1 MKSRHHFSQS
11 RHGFALLFTLV
22 FLAVMLTIFASMMS
36 WVSSSSTV
44 VERNNQYNM
53 SQSAAEA
60 ATERVLAQMMRD
72 FLNQSLTN
80 ASYYDALALTP
91 SSETNYDGT
100 PWPVQYSIS
109 DASGNTNLIS
119 VFPGAV
125 QGVLQPVGSQYAN
138 LMGYPWYWTN
148 VATATPIGQPYSIPV
163 TVTQVVNFSSVPIFQ
178 YAIFYNLNLEIDP
191 GATMF
196 VNGPVW
202 SNQGL
207 WAGTANLTFNSTVS
221 AVSNAV
227 TSSAD
232 PFANG
237 KTDASA
243 PPNFSLARQPTSN
256 NNPLIMPVAGTT
268 NSNPTNVESILNI
281 PPTGY
286 AMGTAN
292 AYTASGQEYL
302 ANEANLII
310 SNAPWGTNMTAYP
323 ARTISPISI
332 WFQDSSRSIALH
344 ALTPDFYVLGQ
355 RAPTGYYTNFVT
367 SNTADT
373 NRCITNVVYA
383 GWSFVTNVAFY
394 DYRESSTVQAIQIDV
409 SNLTV
414 WLGNTLTNGGSNY
427 NATCGI
433 DFHHTINSIWIY
445 NNVAP
450 SPHNLL
456 PAVRMING
464 AQLPSAGLTIATPM
478 PIYVYGNYNSQIS
491 PSQVSSGT
499 DTANT
504 HPAALMGD
512 AITILSG
519 NWSDSN
525 NSGTALG
532 SRTPSP
538 VTVNA
543 ACLEGIVQSV
553 PAIPGNYSGGVEN
566 FLRFLENWNRTSTT
580 YNGSIV
586 VMFPSIYATN
596 YWIGPGTYY
605 SAPTRNWGFD
615 FNFTQPDK
623 LPPLTPSLKDTIRVS
638 WAAN

>member
-1 MKSRHHFSQS
+1 
-11 RHGFALLFTLV
+11 
-22 FLAVMLTIFASMMS
+22 
-36 WVSSSSTV
+36 
-44 VERNNQYNM
+44 
-53 SQSAAEA
+53 
-60 ATERVLAQMMRD
+60 
-72 FLNQSLTN
+72 
-80 ASYYDALALTP
+80 
-91 SSETNYDGT
+91 
-100 PWPVQYSIS
+100 
-109 DASGNTNLIS
+109 
-119 VFPGAV
+119 
-125 QGVLQPVGSQYAN
+125 
-138 LMGYPWYWTN
+138 
-148 VATATPIGQPYSIPV
+148 
-163 TVTQVVNFSSVPIFQ
+163 
-178 YAIFYNLNLEIDP
+178 
-191 GATMF
+191 MF

-227 TSSAD
+227 TSSTD

-243 PPNFSLARQPTSN
+243 PPNFSLAKQPTSN

-268 NSNPTNVESILNI
+268 NSNPTNVEAILNI
-281 PPTGY
+281 PPAGY

-332 WFQDSSRSIALH
+332 WYQDSSKSIALQPV
-344 ALTPDFYVLGQ
+344 TPDFYILAQ

-367 SNTADT
+367 RNTADT

-383 GWSFVTNVAFY
+383 GWSFATNVAFY
-394 DYRESSTVQAIQIDV
+394 DYRESSTVQAVQIDV

-427 NATCGI
+427 NASCAA
-433 DFHHTINSIWIY
+433 DYHHGINSIWIY
-445 NNVAP
+445 NSVTP

-456 PAVRMING
+456 PAVRMVNG
-464 AQLPSAGLTIATPM
+464 AQLPSSGLTIATPM

-491 PSQVSSGT
+491 PTQVSSGT
-499 DTANT
+499 ATANT
-504 HPAALMGD
+504 YPAALMGD
-512 AITILSG
+512 AITVLSG
-519 NWSDSN
+519 SWSDSN
-525 NSGTALG
+525 NSGTALA

-553 PAIPGNYSGGVEN
+553 PAIAGNYSGGVEN

-596 YWIGPGTYY
+596 YWIAPGTYY

-615 FNFTQPDK
+615 YNFTQPDK
-623 LPPLTPSLKDTIRVS
+623 LPPLTPALKDTIRVS